1 MQKCPSVTLAFPPAL
16 SALRAAHLDLSP
28 AERHVFGPV
37 GVNDHYSGATR
48 VQTLFSLVF
57 RVESPSPTT
66 PPDATGEP
74 VAFLRLS
81 PASDVAATW
90 SWGPYRG
97 QQTLEQAKGLLKAAL
112 SKLNRDPR
120 VADAMATLVTDADVL
135 AFRKW
140 DYFPHFDTERLA
152 GRWYEKFNKL

>member
-1 MQKCPSVTLAFPPAL
+1 
-16 SALRAAHLDLSP
+16 
-28 AERHVFGPV
+28 
-37 GVNDHYSGATR
+37 VNDYCSGATR
-48 VQTLFSLVF
+48 VQTLFSLIF

-81 PASDVAATW
+81 PACDVAATW

-97 QQTLEQAKGLLKAAL
+97 QQTLEQAKELLKAAL
-112 SKLNRDPR
+112 SKLNKDPR
-120 VADAMATLVTDADVL
+120 VADATATLVTDADVL

-140 DYFPHFDTERLA
+140 GCFPDLDTAQLA
-152 GRWYEKFNKL
+152 GGWYEKFNKL

>member
-1 MQKCPSVTLAFPPAL
+1 M
-16 SALRAAHLDLSP
+16 
-28 AERHVFGPV
+28 FGPV
-37 GVNDHYSGATR
+37 DVNDRYLGATR
-48 VQTLFSLVF
+48 VQTLFSLAF

-81 PASDVAATW
+81 PASDVATTW

-97 QQTLEQAKGLLKAAL
+97 QQTLEQAKELLNAAL
-112 SKLNRDPR
+112 SGLNKDPR
-120 VADAMATLVTDADVL
+120 VADATATLVTDADVL

-140 DYFPHFDTERLA
+140 GYFPHFDTERLA
-152 GRWYEKFNKL
+152 GGWYEKFNKV